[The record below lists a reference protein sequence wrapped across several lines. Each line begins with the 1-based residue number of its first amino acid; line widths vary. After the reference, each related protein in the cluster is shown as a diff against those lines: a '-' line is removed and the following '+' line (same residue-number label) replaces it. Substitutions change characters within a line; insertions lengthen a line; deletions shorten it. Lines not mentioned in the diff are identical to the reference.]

1 MKDINIFCFGFGQV
15 AKNFIKK
22 LSVEQYNI
30 NLSATSRS
38 ESSKKTFNG
47 INYNSYLF
55 NSDNFDQNLVVKLKE
70 ADHILV
76 SIPPENQ
83 EDLVIKNFSKF
94 IENSKVKWITYLS
107 ATSIYGDHKGEWVNE
122 NSKTN
127 PISNNGI
134 ARLKAENAWFS
145 LEKNKKIPIQ
155 IFRLSGIYSNEKNIL
170 IRLKS
175 GDVKLIN
182 KKNHFFSRIHVDD
195 ISNILFKSLSKFKSG
210 EIYNLSDDKPST
222 SEEVT
227 LFGAKILNIENIEKI
242 EVDQIKSEMLKNF
255 YNESK
260 KVSNKKMKSYFDYN
274 LKFPSYIEGLNHI
287 SCNFI

>member
-22 LSVEQYNI
+22 LGVEQYNI

-55 NSDNFDQNLVVKLKE
+55 NSEKFDQNLVVKLKE

-94 IENSKVKWITYLS
+94 IESSKVKWITYLS

-175 GDVKLIN
+175 GGVKLIN

-260 KVSNKKMKSYFDYN
+260 KVSNKKMKSYFNYN

>member
-22 LSVEQYNI
+22 LNTEQYNI

-38 ESSKKTFNG
+38 ESSKKIFNG

-55 NSDNFDQNLVVKLKE
+55 NSEKFDQNLVVKLNE

-94 IENSKVKWITYLS
+94 IESSKVKWITYLS

-134 ARLKAENAWFS
+134 ARLKAENAWVS
-145 LEKNKKIPIQ
+145 LEKNKKIPLQ

-170 IRLKS
+170 VRLKS
-175 GDVKLIN
+175 GGMKLIN

-222 SEEVT
+222 SEDVT

-255 YNESK
+255 YKESK

-287 SCNFI
+287 RCNFI

>member
-38 ESSKKTFNG
+38 ESSKKSFNG

-55 NSDNFDQNLVVKLKE
+55 NSENFDQSLVVKLKE

-94 IENSKVKWITYLS
+94 IESSKVKWITYLS

-175 GDVKLIN
+175 GGVKLIN

-242 EVDQIKSEMLKNF
+242 EVNQIKSEMLKNF

-260 KVSNKKMKSYFDYN
+260 KVSNKKMKSYFNYN

-287 SCNFI
+287 RSNFI